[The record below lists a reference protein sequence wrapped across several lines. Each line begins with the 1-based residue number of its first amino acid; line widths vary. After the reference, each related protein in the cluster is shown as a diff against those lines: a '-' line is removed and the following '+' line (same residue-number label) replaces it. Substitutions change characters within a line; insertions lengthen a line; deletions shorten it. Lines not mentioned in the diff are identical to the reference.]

1 MVGGVRETVEIQ
13 GFYEKMG
20 MRKSVDKVKVFRD
33 KRSVFGDKVKVF
45 GDKVRVEIELVKVI

>member
-20 MRKSVDKVKVFRD
+20 MRKSVGKVR
-33 KRSVFGDKVKVF
+33 VFGDEIKVF
-45 GDKVRVEIELVKVI
+45 GVI

>member
-20 MRKSVDKVKVFRD
+20 MRKSVDK
-33 KRSVFGDKVKVF
+33 RSVFGDKVKVF
-45 GDKVRVEIELVKVI
+45 RDKVKVEIELVIS

>member
-20 MRKSVDKVKVFRD
+20 MGKSADKE
-33 KRSVFGDKVKVF
+33 SVFGDKVKV
-45 GDKVRVEIELVKVI
+45 EIELVKVIWN

>member
-20 MRKSVDKVKVFRD
+20 MRKSVGKVRVFRD
-33 KRSVFGDKVKVF
+33 KRSVFGDKVKV
-45 GDKVRVEIELVKVI
+45 EIELVKVIWN

>member
-20 MRKSVDKVKVFRD
+20 MRKSVGKE
-33 KRSVFGDKVKVF
+33 SVFGDKVKV
-45 GDKVRVEIELVKVI
+45 EIELVKVIWN